1 MFFWIY
7 IVTSTS
13 ETMRENDTRQDEL
26 LDVQKLMQ
34 SGKFEVALERLER
47 ILENDPNLADAL
59 YMKSV
64 CFRYLKRPERA
75 FEILETLKSVV
86 PEFGRAFQEQGHL
99 YRSSGQKEKALSSF
113 QAACQYNPVLMSSWL
128 AQAELLQDL
137 NRQPQEIHAA
147 RAQVERIKRLPKEVV
162 TATHYLAEKRLI
174 KAENLCRHYLGANP
188 KNTEAMRLLA
198 EIAENF
204 GAMEEAEFLLESAV
218 EFEPTSIQL
227 RLDYL
232 QCLRRRQKLKT
243 AFEQAKYLYDREPK
257 NTTFIAQMAICYMQ
271 LGDYKTA
278 IELFEKV
285 QQREPQNFA
294 NLTSLGHALKTSG
307 ENEKGIKIYQK
318 AYEVQPNH
326 GEAYF
331 SLANLKTYKFT
342 DQEMTDMSAQVASK
356 DLTYRDRIH
365 FLFALGKAFEDRKNY
380 RKSFEFYKD
389 ANDLG
394 RQQMRYDADNM
405 SEALEEQI
413 EYCTSV
419 LFDAR
424 VGQGHPAKDPIFIV
438 GLPRAGSTLLEQ
450 IIASH
455 SQVDGTQELGNI
467 LSLAHKLRGRGRTKG
482 NSRYPREVDK
492 IPPEKLA
499 EFGKQ
504 FIQDTKIHR
513 QNAPYF
519 IDKMPN
525 NFRHIGLISLILPN
539 AKIIDARRHPMA
551 CCFSGFKQ
559 HFAEGQEFTYGLE
572 QIGMYYRDYVNL
584 MDHWDK
590 VLPNKVLRVQYEDVV
605 ADTETQVRRVLEYLE
620 LPFEQACVDFHKT
633 KRSVRTPSSEQV
645 RQPIYKTGLEQ
656 WRNFEPWL
664 GPLKEALGPDVMK
677 RYPI

>member
-1 MFFWIY
+1 VI
-7 IVTSTS
+7 STA
-13 ETMRENDTRQDEL
+13 ETLQQKDTRQDEL
-26 LDVQKLMQ
+26 LSLQKLMQ
-34 SGKFEVALERLER
+34 SGDFKTTLEQLEG
-47 ILENDPNLADAL
+47 ILDADPNFADAL
-59 YMKSV
+59 YMKAV

-75 FEILETLKSVV
+75 FETLEILKSVV

-99 YRSSGQKEKALSSF
+99 YRASGQKEKALSAF
-113 QAACQYNPVLMSSWL
+113 QTACQYNPVLLSSWT
-128 AQAELLQDL
+128 AQAELLQEL
-137 NRQPQEIHAA
+137 SHKPQNIHAA
-147 RAQVERIKRLPKEVV
+147 RAQVQRIKALPKDVV
-162 TATHYLAEKRLI
+162 TATHFLAEKRLI
-174 KAENLCRHYLGANP
+174 KAENLCRHYLRTHP
-188 KNTEAMRLLA
+188 KDTDAMRILA

-218 EFEPTSIQL
+218 EFEPARIQL

-232 QCLRRRQKLKT
+232 QILRRRQKLQS

-257 NTTFIAQMAICYMQ
+257 NTTFMAQMAICHMQ
-271 LGDYKTA
+271 LGDYQTA
-278 IELFEKV
+278 IELFKKV
-285 QQREPQNFA
+285 QQEEPRNFA

-307 ENEKGIKIYQK
+307 ENEKGIAAYQK
-318 AYEVQPNH
+318 AYKAQPSH

-342 DQEMTDMSAQVASK
+342 DQEITDMSAQIAST

-365 FLFALGKAFEDRKNY
+365 FLFALGKAYEDRKDY
-380 RKSFEFYKD
+380 QKSFAFYKD

-405 SEALEEQI
+405 TEALQEQI
-413 EYCTSV
+413 NACTSAV
-419 LFDAR
+419 LNAR
-424 VGQGHPAKDPIFIV
+424 AGQGHSAKDPIFIV

-450 IIASH
+450 IVASH

-467 LSLAHKLRGRGRTKG
+467 LSLAHKLRGRGRTKE
-482 NSRYPREVDK
+482 NSQYPKEIDK
-492 IPPEKLA
+492 IPTEKLA
-499 EFGKQ
+499 EFGRK
-504 FIQDTKIHR
+504 FIEDTRIHR

-572 QIGMYYRDYVNL
+572 QIGKYYRDYVKV
-584 MDHWDK
+584 MEHWDE
-590 VLPNKVLRVQYEDVV
+590 VLPGKVLRVEYEDVV
-605 ADTETQVRRVLEYLE
+605 ADTETQVRRILTYLE
-620 LPFEQACVDFHKT
+620 LPFEQACVDFHKS

-645 RQPIYKTGLEQ
+645 RQPIFKSGLEQ

-664 GPLKEALGPDVMK
+664 DPLKEALGPEIMK